1 MPVSDLHR
9 RVAAIAL
16 RAAAGHGFALG
27 GGNALLAHGV
37 ISRPT
42 QDVDLFTDQEHGVE
56 AASSGVE
63 AALRDAGFQAQRRDL
78 TAGLADAFP
87 GMGEGLAEWIVTAA
101 DGEQMMLQM
110 AYFDR
115 GREPVVMD
123 IGPVLDLEDVAGG
136 KVCALAGRVEPRD
149 YADTAA
155 MLEHYS
161 PAQLIGFARRL
172 DSGLGGR
179 DFADAGHRLDRLPDH
194 AFATIGLSQKDISAL
209 RHSFASWPMTA
220 EAVERELAA
229 GSPGPGPRA
238 QRPMRAD
245 HDANQDG
252 ATEDSRHHALI
263 DDDAAER
270 FLADDP
276 EPGLP

>member
-1 MPVSDLHR
+1 MPVSPLHR
-9 RVAAIAL
+9 QVAAITL
-16 RAAAGHGFALG
+16 RGAAEHGFALG

-56 AASSGVE
+56 AAASGVE
-63 AALRDAGFQAQRRDL
+63 AALRDAGFQTQRLDQ
-78 TAGLADAFP
+78 TADLADIFP

-115 GREPVVMD
+115 GREPVIMD

-149 YADTAA
+149 YADTAD
-155 MLEHYS
+155 MLKRYS

-172 DSGLGGR
+172 DGGLEGR
-179 DFADAGHRLDRLPDH
+179 DFADAGGRLDRLPDQ
-194 AFATIGLSQKDISAL
+194 AFAAIGLSQHDIAAL
-209 RHSFASWPMTA
+209 RDSFATWPRTA
-220 EAVERELAA
+220 EAADRKLDAR
-229 GSPGPGPRA
+229 SPGPG
-238 QRPMRAD
+238 
-245 HDANQDG
+245 
-252 ATEDSRHHALI
+252 
-263 DDDAAER
+263 
-270 FLADDP
+270 DP
-276 EPGLP
+276 EIG